1 MWPNSESKKRYVCI
15 KKSVLFHALRRSVL
29 CNIKNEGAQIGD
41 TDEKLLYL
49 RTIINHG
56 HCAETLCQARPCDMA
71 CRCIEYR

>member
-49 RTIINHG
+49 RTNNQPWPLRRDFVPSP
-56 HCAETLCQARPCDMA
+56 TM
-71 CRCIEYR
+71 